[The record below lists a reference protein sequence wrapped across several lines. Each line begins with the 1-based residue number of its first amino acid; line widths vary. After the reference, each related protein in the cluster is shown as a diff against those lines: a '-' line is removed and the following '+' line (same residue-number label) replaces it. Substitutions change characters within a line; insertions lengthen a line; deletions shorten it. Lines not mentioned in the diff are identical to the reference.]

1 MARIALGLEY
11 DGTGFV
17 GWQVQRTGRS
27 IQDTIAQ
34 AVSVV
39 ANETVSILGAG
50 RTDAGVHAAY
60 QVAHFD
66 TSAVRTKREW
76 ILGINSKLPDD
87 IVVNWAKEVDDE
99 FDARRSALLRRYRYL
114 IMERET
120 RSALLRHRTWWL
132 RKKLDNNS
140 MVFAASRLLGEHDF
154 SAFRASSCQSYSP
167 IRRLVSVE
175 INRVGDLLH
184 LEFTANAFLQH
195 MVRNLVGVL
204 AEIGSGKASP
214 NWAEEVL
221 NSRDRTKGGVTAP
234 PQGLSL
240 IGVTYPDRYDF
251 SYSIDQSI

>member
-1 MARIALGLEY
+1 MVRIALGLEY
-11 DGTGFV
+11 DGTEFV
-17 GWQVQRTGRS
+17 GWQTQRSGRS

-39 ANETVSILGAG
+39 ANETVPIFGAG
-50 RTDAGVHAAY
+50 RTDAGVHAAC

-76 ILGINSKLPDD
+76 TLGINSSLPDD
-87 IVVNWAKEVDDE
+87 IVVHWANEVDGE
-99 FDARRSALLRRYRYL
+99 FDARRSALLRCYRYL

-140 MVFAASRLLGEHDF
+140 MVSAASRLLGEHDF

-240 IGVTYPDRYDF
+240 IGVTYPDRYGF
-251 SYSIDQSI
+251 SSSFD

>member
-1 MARIALGLEY
+1 
-11 DGTGFV
+11 
-17 GWQVQRTGRS
+17 
-27 IQDTIAQ
+27 
-34 AVSVV
+34 
-39 ANETVSILGAG
+39 
-50 RTDAGVHAAY
+50 
-60 QVAHFD
+60 
-66 TSAVRTKREW
+66 
-76 ILGINSKLPDD
+76 
-87 IVVNWAKEVDDE
+87 
-99 FDARRSALLRRYRYL
+99 
-114 IMERET
+114 
-120 RSALLRHRTWWL
+120 
-132 RKKLDNNS
+132 

-240 IGVTYPDRYDF
+240 IGVTYPDRNNF
-251 SYSIDQSI
+251 SYSID

>member
-87 IVVNWAKEVDDE
+87 IVVHWANEVDGE

-140 MVFAASRLLGEHDF
+140 MISAASRLLGEHDF

-240 IGVTYPDRYDF
+240 IGVTYPDRYNF
-251 SYSIDQSI
+251 SYSID

>member
-50 RTDAGVHAAY
+50 RTDAGVHAAC

-87 IVVNWAKEVDDE
+87 IVVHWANEVDGE

-140 MVFAASRLLGEHDF
+140 MISAASRLLGEHDF

-240 IGVTYPDRYDF
+240 IGVTYPDRYNF
-251 SYSIDQSI
+251 SYSID

>member
-11 DGTGFV
+11 DGTEFV
-17 GWQVQRTGRS
+17 GRQTQRPARS
-27 IQDTIAQ
+27 GEDINAQ

-39 ANETVSILGAG
+39 ANETVPIFGAG
-50 RTDAGVHAAY
+50 RTDAGVHAAC

-76 ILGINSKLPDD
+76 MLGINSSLPDD
-87 IVVNWAKEVDDE
+87 IVVHWANEVDDE

-140 MVFAASRLLGEHDF
+140 MISAASRLLGEHDF

-240 IGVTYPDRYDF
+240 IGVTYPDRYGF
-251 SYSIDQSI
+251 SSSFD